1 MIGTLR
7 AKAPA
12 MFWIVAIGSLLWNSF
27 GAYDYTMTN
36 TRNAAYLANFPPE
49 MMQMIDAFP
58 LWAMAA
64 WACGVWGAVAG
75 SLLLLMRSRW
85 AVWAFALSLL
95 GLAAST
101 AYQATIDMP
110 AELQTT
116 AMTVMNLVIWAAAL
130 FLLWYAWKQR
140 KVGVIT

>member
-49 MMQMIDAFP
+49 MMHMIDAFP
-58 LWAMAA
+58 LWTMAA

-101 AYQATIDMP
+101 AYQSTIDMP

-140 KVGVIT
+140 KAGVIT